1 MPLIRS
7 DAPHPTLQSQQSPLQ
22 RTKQLVTQM
31 IQRSRSIG
39 LLLLLSLLL
48 SGCVR
53 YDVGVRFDSANGG
66 EFVQHIQIEERLK
79 QFSGGTA
86 QQWLALIK
94 ERTQRL
100 GGRLEQLPD
109 DDLLV
114 TIPFTSSGELQ
125 TKFNQFFSPLENDSP
140 TVAAAIALP
149 PVASRFT
156 IATRNLL
163 LVERKHLRYELD
175 LRSLGVLSASGSVL
189 LSPASLI
196 GLEFRLQTPWGAKSI
211 VAADINQPDGQRS
224 GKTLVWQ
231 LVPGAL
237 NHLEVVFWLPSPL
250 GFGTLAIVLLVV
262 VGRYLKYP
270 PSSAFSHQPSALSS
284 QAKADS

>member
-1 MPLIRS
+1 MPLISS
-7 DAPHPTLQSQQSPLQ
+7 DAPHPRLQSQQSLLQ
-22 RTKQLVTQM
+22 RTKQLATQM
-31 IQRSRSIG
+31 IQRSRS
-39 LLLLLSLLL
+39 LWFMLLLSLLL

-53 YDVGVRFDSANGG
+53 YDVGVRFDSANRG

-149 PVASRFT
+149 PVTSRFT
-156 IATRNLL
+156 IATSNLL
-163 LVERKHLRYELD
+163 LVERNHLRYDLD
-175 LRSLGVLSASGSVL
+175 LRSLGVLSSSGSVL

-196 GLEFRLQTPWGAKSI
+196 GLEFRLHTPWGAKSI
-211 VAADINQPDGQRS
+211 MSAVNQPDSQRS

-237 NHLEVVFWLPSPL
+237 NHLEVIFWLPSPL

-270 PSSAFSHQPSALSS
+270 PSSALSHQPSAFSPE
-284 QAKADS
+284 AKTDS